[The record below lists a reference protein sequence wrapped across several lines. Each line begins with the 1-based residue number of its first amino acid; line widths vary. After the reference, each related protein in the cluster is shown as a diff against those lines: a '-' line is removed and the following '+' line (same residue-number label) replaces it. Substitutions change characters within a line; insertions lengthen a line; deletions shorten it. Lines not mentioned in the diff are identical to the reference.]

1 MRQSKFQQAA
11 QHAQLRYE
19 WPSCLPRAISMP
31 PQTVSFRPQTSRQAR
46 RAYQKA
52 GGAPRLSEVELR
64 RLERSA
70 ELQDRA
76 ARIKAHNDRAKQNKR
91 KKAEKLEARKR
102 MGLAEPAKIKIGPS
116 QLSLGAFVGAGI
128 MRKREEMLSS
138 DSVKDKE
145 TSEPAEGATEH
156 PGSLPTQSPT
166 GTPVATRSDLWSRA
180 EKDAHA
186 TTAASL
192 MPPPPRPSLCKAS
205 ENAKTH
211 PVFQSDRCDLSGSIG
226 TDWETLF
233 DSNTQVER
241 EISAQKPSA
250 PSVHLK
256 PTASTPINHHSNI
269 DSDLLSSISTQDLQY
284 SSSPPP
290 MREVVRHGDTDPT
303 YDSNEAT
310 MEECTCSIDAECP
323 TLHKSKNPT
332 APPDKQVPA
341 SSPPYDRL
349 DIIKSALWERY
360 CVHLHHTDIKL
371 LLAGQHLNERSLL
384 CAMIPPR
391 LVTNMALK
399 IENIRRTGER
409 PWTPI
414 EIMHWATTRLEDERE
429 RGENIAAI
437 LELKKEVIAHKEDA
451 RADPAKGSQ
460 LHETPLTKPV
470 SKREEGQESKSFDE
484 FDVFDVSSQDLRDL
498 DV

>member
-1 MRQSKFQQAA
+1 
-11 QHAQLRYE
+11 
-19 WPSCLPRAISMP
+19 MP

-76 ARIKAHNDRAKQNKR
+76 ARIKAHNDRARENKR

-145 TSEPAEGATEH
+145 TTEPARSATEH

-166 GTPVATRSDLWSRA
+166 GTPVASRSDLGSRA
-180 EKDAHA
+180 EKDAYP
-186 TTAASL
+186 TAASL
-192 MPPPPRPSLCKAS
+192 MPPPPRPPLSEAS
-205 ENAKTH
+205 ENTKAH

-250 PSVHLK
+250 SGVHLRF
-256 PTASTPINHHSNI
+256 TASTPINPHPNI
-269 DSDLLSSISTQDLQY
+269 DSDLLSNISTQDLQY

-290 MREVVRHGDTDPT
+290 VREIIRHGDTDPT
-303 YDSNEAT
+303 YDSNEVIT
-310 MEECTCSIDAECP
+310 EEHMCSIDAESP
-323 TLHKSKNPT
+323 TLHKSKNLT
-332 APPDKQVPA
+332 APLNKQMPA

-360 CVHLHHTDIKL
+360 CVHLPHTDIQL

-384 CAMIPPR
+384 CAMVPPQ
-391 LVTNMALK
+391 LVKTMALK
-399 IENIRRTGER
+399 IEDIQRTGER

-414 EIMHWATTRLEDERE
+414 EIMQWATTRLEDERE
-429 RGENIAAI
+429 EKENIAAR
-437 LELKKEVIAHKEDA
+437 LELEQEAIAHKEDA
-451 RADPAKGSQ
+451 RADSTEGRH
-460 LHETPLTKPV
+460 LHETPLTKTTV

>member
-1 MRQSKFQQAA
+1 
-11 QHAQLRYE
+11 
-19 WPSCLPRAISMP
+19 MP

-76 ARIKAHNDRAKQNKR
+76 ARIKAHNDRARENKR

-128 MRKREEMLSS
+128 VRKREEMLSS
-138 DSVKDKE
+138 DSVRIKDKE
-145 TSEPAEGATEH
+145 TTEPARSATER

-166 GTPVATRSDLWSRA
+166 GTPVASRSDLGSRA
-180 EKDAHA
+180 EKDAYP
-186 TTAASL
+186 TAASL
-192 MPPPPRPSLCKAS
+192 MPPPPRPPLCEAS
-205 ENAKTH
+205 ENSKAH
-211 PVFQSDRCDLSGSIG
+211 PVFQSDRWDLSGSIG
-226 TDWETLF
+226 TDWDTLF

-250 PSVHLK
+250 PGVHLRF
-256 PTASTPINHHSNI
+256 TASTPINPHPNI

-290 MREVVRHGDTDPT
+290 TREVARHGDTDPT
-303 YDSNEAT
+303 YDSNEVT
-310 MEECTCSIDAECP
+310 MEECTCNIDVESP
-323 TLHKSKNPT
+323 TLHESKIPT
-332 APPDKQVPA
+332 APPNKQMPA

-349 DIIKSALWERY
+349 DIIRSALWERY
-360 CVHLHHTDIKL
+360 CIHLPHTDIQL
-371 LLAGQHLNERSLL
+371 LLTGQHLNEPSLL
-384 CAMIPPR
+384 CAMIPPQ
-391 LVTNMALK
+391 LVKTMALK
-399 IENIRRTGER
+399 IEDIQRTGER
-409 PWTPI
+409 PWTPT
-414 EIMHWATTRLEDERE
+414 EIMQWATTRLENERE
-429 RGENIAAI
+429 ERENIAAG
-437 LELKKEVIAHKEDA
+437 LELEHEATAHKEDA
-451 RADPAKGSQ
+451 RADPAKGRH
-460 LHETPLTKPV
+460 LHETPLTKKTV
-470 SKREEGQESKSFDE
+470 STREEGQESKSFDE

>member
-1 MRQSKFQQAA
+1 
-11 QHAQLRYE
+11 
-19 WPSCLPRAISMP
+19 MP

-52 GGAPRLSEVELR
+52 GGVPRLSEVELR

-76 ARIKAHNDRAKQNKR
+76 ARIKAHNDRARENKR

-145 TSEPAEGATEH
+145 TTEPARSATER

-166 GTPVATRSDLWSRA
+166 GTPVASRSDLGSRA
-180 EKDAHA
+180 EKDAYA
-186 TTAASL
+186 TAASL
-192 MPPPPRPSLCKAS
+192 MPPPPRPPLCEAS
-205 ENAKTH
+205 ENTKAH

-241 EISAQKPSA
+241 EISAQKPST
-250 PSVHLK
+250 PGVHLRF
-256 PTASTPINHHSNI
+256 TASTPIHPHPNI

-290 MREVVRHGDTDPT
+290 PVRAVVRHGDTDPT
-303 YDSNEAT
+303 YDLNEVT
-310 MEECTCSIDAECP
+310 MEEYTCSIDAESP

-332 APPDKQVPA
+332 APPNKQVPA
-341 SSPPYDRL
+341 SSPPYDPL

-360 CVHLHHTDIKL
+360 CVHLPHTDIQL
-371 LLAGQHLNERSLL
+371 LLAGQHLSEL
-384 CAMIPPR
+384 CAMIPPE
-391 LVTNMALK
+391 LVKTMALK
-399 IENIRRTGER
+399 IEDIQQTGER
-409 PWTPI
+409 PWTPV
-414 EIMHWATTRLEDERE
+414 EIMQWATTKLEIEQE
-429 RGENIAAI
+429 GGENIASRQ
-437 LELKKEVIAHKEDA
+437 ELKKEAIPHKADA
-451 RADPAKGSQ
+451 SADPAKGRH
-460 LHETPLTKPV
+460 LHGTPLSKTTV
-470 SKREEGQESKSFDE
+470 SKCEEGQESKSFDE
-484 FDVFDVSSQDLRDL
+484 FDVFDVSSQDLREL